1 MTNGPAPTGL
11 PRFAIVFFVACFA
24 VIVFFLYRVFAPFF
38 KVLIWA
44 IVLTIV
50 FSPLF
55 HRMLRVVRGKRTAAA
70 LITCFLILVL
80 IVLPVTVLGV
90 LITQQSIA
98 LYQSVQENTGSL
110 ADVTARLQEIQNR
123 PAIQRLTQ
131 IAGRLFGAAE
141 VDLKQ
146 LLHEA
151 ASGVS
156 RFLVSIGPSVLR
168 NVGEM
173 IFSFFLIF
181 ITMFF
186 LLRDGPQL
194 IETIKSA
201 NPLPDEIEAELF
213 NKFEDVSYATFYGS
227 LLTAVA
233 QGAAAGL
240 LFWALRLPAPLFWG
254 AVVSLVSLVPIVGAF
269 LVWLPWSGYLF
280 LAGQAGRGLLL
291 LAIGGLVVSSID
303 NVLKPII
310 IKGRTDMHPLLVF
323 LSVLGGLRA
332 FGFIGILLG
341 PLMVVLFI
349 SFLNF
354 YQIEFR
360 ESLGYKR
367 AALSLRPPASGPI
380 PPASDT
386 MNLTGR

>member
-1 MTNGPAPTGL
+1 MTDGSTPAGL
-11 PRFAIVFFVACFA
+11 PRFAVLFFVVCFA
-24 VIVFFLYRVFAPFF
+24 AIVFFLYRIFAPF
-38 KVLIWA
+38 LTAIIWA
-44 IVLTIV
+44 MVLTIV

-55 HRMLRVVRGKRTAAA
+55 RRILGIVRGRRTGAAF
-70 LITCFLILVL
+70 ITCVLILIL
-80 IVLPVTVLGV
+80 IVLPVTILGI

-98 LYQSVQENTGSL
+98 LYQSVQENAGSL
-110 ADVTARLQEIQNR
+110 ADVNARLQELQDR
-123 PAIQRLTQ
+123 PAIQRLSE
-131 IAGRLFGAAE
+131 IAAKVFGTTE
-141 VDLKQ
+141 IDLKQ
-146 LLHEA
+146 LLHQG
-151 ASGVS
+151 ASTVS
-156 RFLVSIGPSVLR
+156 RFLVDKGPSVLK

-194 IETIKSA
+194 IEAIKAA
-201 NPLPDEIEAELF
+201 NPLPDAIEAELF
-213 NKFEDVSYATFYGS
+213 SKLEDVSFATFYGS
-227 LLTAVA
+227 LLTAAA

-240 LFWALRLPAPLFWG
+240 LFWALSLPTPLFWG

-269 LVWLPWSGYLF
+269 LVWLPWAGYLL

-349 SFLNF
+349 SFVNF
-354 YQIEFR
+354 YQIEFHD
-360 ESLGYKR
+360 SLRHKR
-367 AALSLRPPASGPI
+367 AASSPPPPLPDTTPPASET
-380 PPASDT
+380 AK
-386 MNLTGR
+386 

>member
-1 MTNGPAPTGL
+1 MTNGSTPAGL
-11 PRFAIVFFVACFA
+11 PRFAILFFVACFA
-24 VIVFFLYRVFAPFF
+24 VIIFFLYQVFAPFF
-38 KVLIWA
+38 TAIIWA

-55 HRMLRVVRGKRTAAA
+55 RRMLGIVRGRRTEAAF
-70 LITCFLILVL
+70 ITCVLILIL
-80 IVLPVTVLGV
+80 IVLPVTILGV

-98 LYQSVQENTGSL
+98 LYQSVQENAGSL
-110 ADVTARLQEIQNR
+110 ADVNARLQELQNR

-131 IAGRLFGAAE
+131 IAGKLSGTAE
-141 VDLKQ
+141 IDLKQ

-156 RFLVSIGPSVLR
+156 RFLVDIGPSVLR

-194 IETIKSA
+194 IEAIKAAS
-201 NPLPDEIEAELF
+201 PLPDAIEAELF
-213 NKFEDVSYATFYGS
+213 NKLEDVSYATFYGS
-227 LLTAVA
+227 LLTAAA

-240 LFWALRLPAPLFWG
+240 LFWALGLPTPLFWG

-269 LVWLPWSGYLF
+269 LVWLPWAAYLL

-303 NVLKPII
+303 NVLKPMI

-354 YQIEFR
+354 YQIEFQD
-360 ESLGYKR
+360 SLRHKR
-367 AALSLRPPASGPI
+367 AASGLRS
-380 PPASDT
+380 PASDPT
-386 MNLTGR
+386 PPTSEAAK